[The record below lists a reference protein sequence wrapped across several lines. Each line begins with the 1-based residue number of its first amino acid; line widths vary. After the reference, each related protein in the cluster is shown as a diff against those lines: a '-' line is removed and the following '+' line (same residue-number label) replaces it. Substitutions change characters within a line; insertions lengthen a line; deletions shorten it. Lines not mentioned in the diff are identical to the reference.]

1 MQLDDEQ
8 KHCKAICILEQE
20 RLGWDEAFRNCFR
33 AFMSVL
39 ECFSVDDGKNASK
52 DIGVEEA

>member
-1 MQLDDEQ
+1 M
-8 KHCKAICILEQE
+8 HSRTRTP
-20 RLGWDEAFRNCFR
+20 RLRRGLSKLFSKDSI
-33 AFMSVL
+33 FMSVF

>member
-1 MQLDDEQ
+1 MQ
-8 KHCKAICILEQE
+8 KRCKAICILEQE

-33 AFMSVL
+33 KTIFMSVF

>member
-1 MQLDDEQ
+1 MSGNVPS
-8 KHCKAICILEQE
+8 KAKDLIFTHSKLFSKYSI
-20 RLGWDEAFRNCFR
+20 
-33 AFMSVL
+33 FMSVF